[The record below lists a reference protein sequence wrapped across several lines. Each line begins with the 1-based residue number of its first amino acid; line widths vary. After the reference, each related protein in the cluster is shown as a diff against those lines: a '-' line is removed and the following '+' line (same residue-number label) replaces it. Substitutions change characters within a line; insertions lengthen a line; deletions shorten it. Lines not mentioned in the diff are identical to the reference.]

1 MKTISYT
8 YMREHLTEI
17 LDALRLGEEITVT
30 QRGKADLVLSALK
43 PLNLEPVE
51 SVGKLYGLQDREP
64 RKSVFKGTRQDARER
79 GQALGIE
86 KGAWKVVGSSS
97 KGHASGKKMSF
108 SEAKER
114 TKSRHAGVI
123 KMLGDK

>member
-43 PLNLEPVE
+43 PLNLESVE

-64 RKSVFKGTRQDARER
+64 RKSAFKGTRQDVRER
-79 GQALGIE
+79 GQARGID
-86 KGAWKVVGSSS
+86 KGVWKVVGSPS
-97 KGHASGKKMSF
+97 KGQASGKKMSF